1 MKVREMAGDT
11 GQIEPAKQGLF
22 GCVGVDVSKEGNCP
36 GSHRCLFV
44 GSRATSLSLILS
56 LRNTRSSSIT
66 LRASRVLVAIYNR
79 HIGQ

>member
-44 GSRATSLSLILS
+44 GS
-56 LRNTRSSSIT
+56 
-66 LRASRVLVAIYNR
+66 
-79 HIGQ
+79 